1 MAGRPAAP
9 SAEWSAAGQLAER
22 YMDGQVVGAAGDGDG
37 DPLSGR
43 AMAGAWDR
51 AVASALPGCP
61 TNWITSPGGQ
71 PGLAGGPGR
80 DTRRVCRGRRG
91 PGFHQKAGR

>member
-1 MAGRPAAP
+1 
-9 SAEWSAAGQLAER
+9 
-22 YMDGQVVGAAGDGDG
+22 MDGQVVGAAGDGDG

-61 TNWITSPGGQ
+61 TNWITSPGGSPAW
-71 PGLAGGPGR
+71 PGDRVGTLAVFAVAVADLGF
-80 DTRRVCRGRRG
+80 TRR
-91 PGFHQKAGR
+91 PGGSGLPRH